1 MKLQNITPDEIK
13 IIILIAGVFAAGLV
27 ILNRRAADDST
38 PYLKNAGESAAPEIS
53 KESYVVVD
61 VSGAV
66 WRPGVYTL
74 REGSRV
80 GEALEMA
87 MLRPDA
93 DIDGVNRARVLY
105 DGQKLIVP
113 SGARTSRTASESTGD
128 GRVNINSADLDD
140 LRKLPSIGESRARD
154 IMDYRERHGPFS
166 SVDELRNIPGIG
178 EATVERLRDRV
189 RLR

>member
-1 MKLQNITPDEIK
+1 MKLQNITSDELK

-27 ILNRRAADDST
+27 IFHQRGANDST
-38 PYLKNAGESAAPEIS
+38 PYLKDRDESAIPEIR

-74 REGSRV
+74 PEGARV
-80 GEALEMA
+80 GEALEAA

-113 SGARTSRTASESTGD
+113 SAAGTSRAASEAAED
-128 GRVNINSADLDD
+128 ERVNINSADVND
-140 LRKLPSIGESRARD
+140 LRRLPLIGESRAQD

-178 EATVERLRDRV
+178 EATVERLRERV
-189 RLR
+189 TVR